1 MYKLFGF
8 VFLINIF
15 SSCSA
20 NKSLTER
27 DILQNKLNAFYFLSD
42 NHDKLHIM
50 MGEYDGDK
58 QYAFIQFRSI
68 LNDYKNIELLPIS
81 RALNNIND
89 VDRDSIRVRRLD
101 ALVDYYQSGLSMQI
115 EAILKAYGY
124 NEVVHDQSILSI
136 YDSLASNN

>member
-1 MYKLFGF
+1 MYKLFSF
-8 VFLINIF
+8 VLLINIF
-15 SSCSA
+15 SSCLE

-27 DILQNKLNAFYFLSD
+27 DILQNKLNAFSFLSD

-58 QYAFIQFRSI
+58 QDAFIQFKST
-68 LNDYKNIELLPIS
+68 LNNYENTELIPIS
-81 RALNNIND
+81 KAFNNIND
-89 VDRDSIRVRRLD
+89 VDRDSISVRRLD
-101 ALVDYYQSGLSMQI
+101 VLVDYYQSGLSMQI

-124 NEVVHDQSILSI
+124 NDVVHNQSILSI

>member
-1 MYKLFGF
+1 MYKLFSF
-8 VFLINIF
+8 VLLINIF
-15 SSCSA
+15 SSCLE

-27 DILQNKLNAFYFLSD
+27 DILQNKLNAFSFLSD

-58 QYAFIQFRSI
+58 QDAFIQFKSI
-68 LNDYKNIELLPIS
+68 LNDYKNTELLPIYI
-81 RALNNIND
+81 ALNNIND

-124 NEVVHDQSILSI
+124 NDVVHTKSILSI